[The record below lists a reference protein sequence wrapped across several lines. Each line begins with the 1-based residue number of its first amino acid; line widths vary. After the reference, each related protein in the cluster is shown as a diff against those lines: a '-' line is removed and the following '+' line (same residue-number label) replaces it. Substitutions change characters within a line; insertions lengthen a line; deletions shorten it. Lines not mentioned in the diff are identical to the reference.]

1 MKKNSHDSL
10 SKDKEKDKSHYYKDA
25 DTERAKPS
33 NNILPDPDVPFL
45 HPFNVKEY
53 L

>member
-10 SKDKEKDKSHYYKDA
+10 SKDKEKDKSNYYKDA
-25 DTERAKPS
+25 DTDRAKPL
-33 NNILPDPDVPFL
+33 NNILPDPDDAFL
-45 HPFNVKEY
+45 QPFNVKEY